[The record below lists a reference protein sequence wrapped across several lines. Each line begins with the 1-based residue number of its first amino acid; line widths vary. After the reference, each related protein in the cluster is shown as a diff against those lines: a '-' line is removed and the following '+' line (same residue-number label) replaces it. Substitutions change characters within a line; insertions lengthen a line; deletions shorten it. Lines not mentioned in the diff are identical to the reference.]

1 MTGKSDHAVTGA
13 EIRAKLD
20 HPIIDAD
27 GHMIETTF
35 AILDFVKEVGGAEF
49 AARYEKI
56 LLGSSSGPSRRAVWT
71 ANSGPATIDRVTGM
85 LPKLFRKR
93 LDDAGI
99 DFSVAYGTVALT
111 VLRIGDDELRPV
123 VYRAMNMMYA
133 DMFSEVSDRLTPA
146 ALIPMHKPEEAIVEL
161 DFVVNELGLK
171 AIVMNTMIQR
181 PAPEVVEEAPHL
193 AEYSMVPSSPAMD
206 VGDRYDPVWA
216 KCTELGVAPTCH
228 NSFRGRG
235 STHGSPTNYVFNSM
249 GSFGQ
254 GSEYFC
260 RSLFFGGVPKRF
272 PKLKFA
278 FLEGGVSWA
287 AQFYNSLFEYWEK
300 RNLAALKKNLDP
312 AKLDVELM
320 IEMFEH
326 YGNGYLTPDRIR
338 AEPYQP
344 ISSNL
349 LVPPE
354 EVDDFAPTGVE
365 KPEDIRDIFDASF
378 YFGCEADDRLNAVAF
393 DAKLNHL
400 GARLNAIFGSDIGH
414 WDVPDM
420 TQVLVEAYEMVEHG
434 FITEDDFRDFTCG
447 NVVGMHT
454 GMNPDF
460 FKGTTVESEVEKFK
474 TKNATMAAE

>member
-1 MTGKSDHAVTGA
+1 MKDNQGDGVSGA
-13 EIRAKLD
+13 DIRAKLD
-20 HPIIDAD
+20 HPVIDAD

-35 AILDFVKEVGGAEF
+35 AILDFVKQVGGPEF

-56 LLGSSSGPSRRAVWT
+56 LLGSSGGPSRRAVWT
-71 ANSGPATIDRVTGM
+71 ANSGPATIDRVTAM
-85 LPKLFRKR
+85 LPKLLRAR

-99 DFSVAYGTVALT
+99 DFSVVYGTVALT

-133 DMFSEVSDRLTPA
+133 DMFAEVSDRLTPA
-146 ALIPMHKPEEAIVEL
+146 ALIPMHKPEEALAEL
-161 DFVVNELGLK
+161 EFVVKELGLK
-171 AIVMNTMIQR
+171 AIVMNTMIMR
-181 PAPEVVEEAPHL
+181 PAPEVVNEAPHL
-193 AEYSMVPSSPAMD
+193 AEYSMVPHSPAMD
-206 VGDRYDPVWA
+206 AGDIYDPVWA
-216 KCTELGVAPTCH
+216 KCVELGVAPTCH

-235 STHGSPTNYVFNSM
+235 STHGSPSNYVFNSM

-254 GSEYFC
+254 GSDYFC

-272 PKLKFA
+272 PTLRFA
-278 FLEGGVSWA
+278 FLEGGAGWA

-320 IEMFEH
+320 IEMFEK

-365 KPEDIRDIFDASF
+365 KPEDIRDIFDANF
-378 YFGCEADDRLNAVAF
+378 YFGCEGDDRLNAVAF
-393 DAKLNHL
+393 DTLLNHH

-420 TQVLVEAYEMVEHG
+420 TRVLVEAHEMVDHG
-434 FITEDDFRDFTCG
+434 LITEADFRDFTYG

-454 GMNPDF
+454 GMNPAF
-460 FKGTTVESEVEKFK
+460 FKGTAVEDKVEAYKAE
-474 TKNATMAAE
+474 NATLAAQ

>member
-1 MTGKSDHAVTGA
+1 MTSNSDHSAVGA
-13 EIRAKLD
+13 DIRAKLN

-35 AILDFVKEVGGAEF
+35 AILDFVKQVGGPKIAE
-49 AARYEKI
+49 RYEKI
-56 LLGSSSGPSRRAVWT
+56 LMGVSGGPSRRAVWT

-99 DFSVAYGTVALT
+99 DFSVVYGTVALT
-111 VLRIGDDELRPV
+111 VLRIDDDELRPV
-123 VYRAMNMMYA
+123 VYRAMNTMYA

-146 ALIPMHKPEEAIVEL
+146 ALIPMHKPEEAIAEL
-161 DFVVNELGLK
+161 EFIVKELKLK
-171 AIVMNTMIQR
+171 AIVMNTMIMQ
-181 PAPEVVEEAPHL
+181 PAPEVVKEAPHL
-193 AEYSMVPSSPAMD
+193 AQYTMAPSSPAMD

-216 KCTELGVAPTCH
+216 KCIELGVAPTCH
-228 NSFRGRG
+228 NSFRGPG
-235 STHGSPTNYVFNSM
+235 STHGSPNNYVFNSM

-272 PKLKFA
+272 PELKFA

-320 IEMFEH
+320 IKMFEQ
-326 YGNGYLTPDRIR
+326 YGNDYLTPDRIR
-338 AEPYQP
+338 EQPYQP

-354 EVDDFAPTGVE
+354 EVNDFASTGVD
-365 KPEDIRDIFDASF
+365 KPEDIRAIFDANF

-393 DAKLNHL
+393 DTKLNHH

-420 TQVLVEAYEMVEHG
+420 THVLLEAYEMVEHG
-434 FITEDDFRDFTCG
+434 HITEKDFRDFTCV
-447 NVVGMHT
+447 NAVGMHT
-454 GMNPDF
+454 GMNSEF
-460 FKGTTVESEVEKFK
+460 FKGTVVENEVEEYKQ
-474 TKNATMAAE
+474 KNAILAAQ

>member
-1 MTGKSDHAVTGA
+1 
-13 EIRAKLD
+13 
-20 HPIIDAD
+20 
-27 GHMIETTF
+27 
-35 AILDFVKEVGGAEF
+35 
-49 AARYEKI
+49 
-56 LLGSSSGPSRRAVWT
+56 
-71 ANSGPATIDRVTGM
+71 
-85 LPKLFRKR
+85 
-93 LDDAGI
+93 
-99 DFSVAYGTVALT
+99 
-111 VLRIGDDELRPV
+111 
-123 VYRAMNMMYA
+123 
-133 DMFSEVSDRLTPA
+133 
-146 ALIPMHKPEEAIVEL
+146 
-161 DFVVNELGLK
+161 
-171 AIVMNTMIQR
+171 
-181 PAPEVVEEAPHL
+181 
-193 AEYSMVPSSPAMD
+193 
-206 VGDRYDPVWA
+206 
-216 KCTELGVAPTCH
+216 
-228 NSFRGRG
+228 
-235 STHGSPTNYVFNSM
+235 M

-272 PKLKFA
+272 PTLRFA

-320 IEMFEH
+320 IEMFEQ

-365 KPEDIRDIFDASF
+365 KPEDIRDIFDSNF
-378 YFGCEADDRLNAVAF
+378 YFGCEGDDRLNAVAF
-393 DAKLNHL
+393 DAKLNHH

-420 TQVLVEAYEMVEHG
+420 TRVLAETHEMVEHG
-434 FITEDDFRDFTCG
+434 LITEADFRDFTYG

-454 GMNPDF
+454 GMNPAF
-460 FKGTTVESEVEKFK
+460 FKGTVVEDEVERYKA
-474 TKNATMAAE
+474 KNATLAAQ